1 MLKRFLYL
9 VSLTILISCSD
20 QNITEIDNSNLGSV
34 QFSLNKQSTPQ
45 EVVKLVL
52 RLTREG
58 FSTIEKSMIIES
70 VNSTNLIISNLYSG
84 NWNLVVNAYDEH
96 EMIIYT
102 GEMNINVEPNSIIP
116 VNLQLNSTT
125 GSILLS
131 VSWGKNL
138 EDEIIAFYPFTGN
151 VNDYSG
157 KGLNGTLYGAEFV
170 NDRFG
175 NPNNALYFDGNNDF
189 IQIYDNDKLT
199 PLNQQLTIAAW
210 VKVFG
215 SKDKYILYK
224 GSTLYNREYAF
235 GIRTDSRAS
244 LHINNQGSWNEGQI
258 GVPSSTSL
266 LDDRW
271 YFIVGT
277 WNGKELNMYI
287 NGVLENTIITNH
299 VIGNY
304 TSDLFIGSYG
314 GDISKYAFNGII
326 DDLLLLNRTLTS
338 SEIEKLYNITKN

>member
-20 QNITEIDNSNLGSV
+20 QNITEIDDSNLGSV
-34 QFSLNKQSTPQ
+34 QISLNKQSTPQ

-84 NWNLVVNAYDEH
+84 NWNLVVDAYDDH
-96 EMIIYT
+96 EMLIYT
-102 GEMNINVEPNSIIP
+102 GEMNINVEPSSIIP

-138 EDEIIAFYPFTGN
+138 EDEIIAFYPFSGN

-157 KGLNGTLYGAEFV
+157 NGFNGILNGSVLTE
-170 NDRFG
+170 DRFG
-175 NPNNALYFDGNNDF
+175 NPNNALYFDGYDDY
-189 IQIYDNDKLT
+189 IQVKDADKLT
-199 PLNQQLTIAAW
+199 PLDQKLTIAAW

-215 SKDKYILYK
+215 NINKYILYK
-224 GSTLYNREYAF
+224 GSTFNNREYAF
-235 GIRTDSRAS
+235 GFRPDSYAS
-244 LHINNQGSWNEGQI
+244 LHINDHGSQI
-258 GVPSSTSL
+258 GVPSNSNFL
-266 LDDRW
+266 ENEW

-277 WNGKELNMYI
+277 WDGKELKMYI
-287 NGVLENTIITNH
+287 NGILENTVVTDAKIS
-299 VIGNY
+299 NY
-304 TSDLFIGSYG
+304 DSDLFIGTYG
-314 GDISKYAFNGII
+314 GDINQYAFHGII